1 MAAAAT
7 SVVGDVVHCI
17 RHKNVDQD
25 VLHAFV
31 QEIERSTNAK
41 VLALRTLSQQLGLVS
56 DVSESEVSSD
66 TSTRD
71 VRELVP
77 CGQDEHAAS
86 SMCEEEVI
94 VFFQFGLPLVQAF
107 HPVLHE
113 CESAIHTILSAWAS
127 VALKW
132 CGQGSTLE
140 LQSVLEPFLVAV
152 CVLDTQ
158 STTSHHSC
166 LNALIDIVAGQSSTC
181 SSVTQVSD
189 RSIELNALL
198 HVVHAKP
205 SVFYTA
211 MHLLMTPDHQL
222 VPTPATMHRWV
233 LLGHVV
239 IQPWFDSV
247 TFVSTPL
254 WSLLVQPPPPRQG
267 VATVVL
273 QLWFLAL
280 FLPTAAAS
288 IWTES
293 SSAIADV
300 LGLLWHAI
308 AACAAVLPRSLV
320 PPSDMTMW
328 GHVQLADAIPIFT
341 PDQVHSAFAT
351 YWTLWATKPPIQIP
365 TTLDDVDDPLPTT
378 TFHDSVPRGY
388 GLHQI
393 ELWIGSAKS
402 NTTGGAGI
410 RALRVTLHDGTL
422 YEFITCVD
430 VSNYEY
436 HHQQNPRSRRT
447 FVGAVRFTTSKH
459 EYPWIGTPSRLA
471 NLDVSVRSSNQ
482 QTSDE
487 VLVELTGKF
496 DEDGWLV
503 CLGGSFAQPTTH
515 DDSTGWRPEGSTVV
529 ETTSLGLVAYV
540 FRCVY
545 ALAPWECVSYF
556 HTNLTSTEPSPLA
569 TGSTVQALFL
579 QMRHHP
585 RLFAQPTLS
594 SSSSPA
600 LVDAS
605 AGLVSWLAVQP
616 SHDTPP
622 SVDSPSSI
630 AAAGKWKHDAK
641 TDPVVS
647 WMMQP
652 FYSFARDDMHANMLK
667 VRAHA
672 AALRGSHAK
681 EWWYQRELKVEKEVN
696 RCLHKQM
703 HGQRT
708 QILSFEKERRKWEHE
723 VQRRISKYATDRKL
737 SSEQNLEL
745 HGQVEAL
752 KLELATSH
760 GQLKA
765 LTASSAAL
773 EGAVDELR
781 RRTAHTQQLETQVDA
796 LTKQVAEWDHFHAT
810 EMDRLRQS
818 HVLEMQDLK
827 YTWST
832 ALQKNGAQTRAS
844 SSSSVGMIPHEPSH
858 EDHRVAELEKTI
870 KQKV

>member
-25 VLHAFV
+25 VLHDFV

-56 DVSESEVSSD
+56 DLTESEVSSD

-71 VRELVP
+71 VREVVP
-77 CGQDEHAAS
+77 CGQDKHAAS

-158 STTSHHSC
+158 STTSHHTC
-166 LNALIDIVAGQSSTC
+166 LKALIDIVAGQSSTC

-273 QLWFLAL
+273 QMWFLAL
-280 FLPTAAAS
+280 FLPAAAAS

-300 LGLLWHAI
+300 LKLLWHAI

-320 PPSDMTMW
+320 PPSDVTMW
-328 GHVQLADAIPIFT
+328 DHAQLADAIPIFK

-351 YWTLWATKPPIQIP
+351 YWTHWATKPPIPIP
-365 TTLDDVDDPLPTT
+365 TTLDDLDDPLPTT

-447 FVGAVRFTTSKH
+447 FVGAIRFTTSKH

-515 DDSTGWRPEGSTVV
+515 DDSTGRRPEGTSVV
-529 ETTSLGLVAYV
+529 ESTSLGLVAYV

-556 HTNLTSTEPSPLA
+556 HTNLTSTELFPPA

-630 AAAGKWKHDAK
+630 AAAGKCKHDAQDKAK

-672 AALRGSHAK
+672 AVLRGSHAK

-723 VQRRISKYATDRKL
+723 VQ
-737 SSEQNLEL
+737 
-745 HGQVEAL
+745 
-752 KLELATSH
+752 
-760 GQLKA
+760 
-765 LTASSAAL
+765 
-773 EGAVDELR
+773 
-781 RRTAHTQQLETQVDA
+781 
-796 LTKQVAEWDHFHAT
+796 
-810 EMDRLRQS
+810 
-818 HVLEMQDLK
+818 
-827 YTWST
+827 
-832 ALQKNGAQTRAS
+832 
-844 SSSSVGMIPHEPSH
+844 
-858 EDHRVAELEKTI
+858 
-870 KQKV
+870 